1 MTYKTVSLNI
11 EAYEL
16 LQKIKRENESFSDV
30 IIRLIKQP
38 DIKEILSF
46 FGSLEDDLPNESV
59 KDFIKEAKQAWN

>member
-16 LQKIKRENESFSDV
+16 LKKIKKEEESFSDV

-38 DIKEILSF
+38 DIKEILNY
-46 FGSLEDDLPNESV
+46 FGSMEDDLPDDDIKN
-59 KDFIKEAKQAWN
+59 FISEAKQAWN